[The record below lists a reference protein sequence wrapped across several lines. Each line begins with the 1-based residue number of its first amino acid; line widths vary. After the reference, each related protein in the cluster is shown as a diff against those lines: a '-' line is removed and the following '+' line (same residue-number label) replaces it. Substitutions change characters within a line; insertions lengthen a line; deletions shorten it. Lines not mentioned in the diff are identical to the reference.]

1 LPTFLD
7 PLESIYDS
15 IEYFY
20 ISNKHTLEHLL
31 IEVLFIFLIN
41 KFIIYYVYAKMISM
55 KTTRIDLHNHTTR
68 CNHAEG
74 TIDEY
79 IQRAIELGIDIY
91 GFSEHAPMDF
101 DEGYRLPVCDMDAY
115 VKDVLD
121 AKERY
126 KDDIEILLGYEVDYL
141 PGHMDE
147 RVLNA
152 DVDYLIGSVH
162 FIDKW
167 SFDNPEFIGGWK
179 SKDIDEIWKAYFEAT
194 EAMVKMEKFDIVGHL
209 DLIKVFKYLPKQDVR
224 ILAKE
229 VLKAIKKAGMVME
242 LNAAGLR
249 KPVGEIYPSKPLLEV
264 AYELDIPITFSS
276 DAHAVDQVGYG
287 YEETTKLAK
296 EIGYT
301 QAVTFKDREKQL
313 ITF

>member
-1 LPTFLD
+1 
-7 PLESIYDS
+7 
-15 IEYFY
+15 
-20 ISNKHTLEHLL
+20 
-31 IEVLFIFLIN
+31 
-41 KFIIYYVYAKMISM
+41 M

-101 DEGYRLPVCDMDAY
+101 DEKYRLPFCDMDAY
-115 VKDVLD
+115 TNDILD

-126 KDDIEILLGYEVDYL
+126 KNEIEILLGYEVDYL

-194 EAMVKMEKFDIVGHL
+194 EAMVKTGKFDIVGHL
-209 DLIKVFKYLPKQDVR
+209 DLIKVFKYMPKQDVR
-224 ILAKE
+224 ILAKNA
-229 VLKAIKKAGMVME
+229 LKAIKDSNMVLE
-242 LNAAGLR
+242 LNTAGLR
-249 KPVGEIYPSKPLLEV
+249 KPIAEIYPSPQLLKE
-264 AYELDIPITFSS
+264 AYALGIPITFAS
-276 DAHAVDQVGYG
+276 DAHSVEQVGFG
-287 YEETTKLAK
+287 YDKVVSLAK
-296 EIGYT
+296 EAGYT
-301 QAVTFKDREKQL
+301 KAVTFKQRERQL